1 MQYVSSRLD
10 KVDNVDKVDK
20 VDNMD
25 NGFGFID
32 IILLVQIMWIL
43 ALGP

>member
-1 MQYVSSRLD
+1 MRYVSSRLD

-32 IILLVQIMWIL
+32 IILLD
-43 ALGP
+43 